1 MKKINNIAMIT
12 RLALLSM
19 MLCLTA
25 IHASAQQKVITGT
38 VTEMLGKSKTPSIGA
53 NVVLVNTQ
61 NRYIKGAV
69 TDMDGNYTLQV
80 PANAGKLK
88 IRVSYIGMQTQTVN
102 YTGQSVQYFLVF
114 FIAGILQGLTHR

>member
-38 VTEMLGKSKTPSIGA
+38 VTEMLGKSKTPIIGA

-69 TDMDGNYTLQV
+69 TDMDGNYTLQ
-80 PANAGKLK
+80 PMLANSKLEFR
-88 IRVSYIGMQTQTVN
+88 ISACR
-102 YTGQSVQYFLVF
+102 
-114 FIAGILQGLTHR
+114 HRQ